1 MKIVI
6 YVDYANDQF
15 NKDFKLA
22 NVLIEHGH
30 NVFFAV
36 NDEQFE
42 YFKGKCDLT
51 INGYSM
57 YGRTAVLDTN
67 IEFNNQISIDEIM
80 EKWFL

>member
-6 YVDYANDQF
+6 YVDYANAQF

-42 YFKGKCDLT
+42 YFKDKCDKS
-51 INGYSM
+51 ICGYSQ
-57 YGRTAVLDTN
+57 TK
-67 IEFNNQISIDEIM
+67 ISYNADISTLNCELSKVVEIIDNMI
-80 EKWFL
+80 